1 VNGCWKTLG
10 LVTQSAANCQSHIH
24 TQLTSS
30 LGTLP
35 AVLSRRCEGAVVAA
49 AVLMGYSQT
58 LLPARQLLQVVSGP
72 LLSHL
77 VLLRRQRAQATWER
91 MRTAAVVVEASRA
104 GCCRAAGA
112 CSGDVEASTVE
123 GEGCIRGDWCSE
135 GEGVGCWGRCWCWCW
150 CCGCWRC

>member
-1 VNGCWKTLG
+1 
-10 LVTQSAANCQSHIH
+10 
-24 TQLTSS
+24 
-30 LGTLP
+30 
-35 AVLSRRCEGAVVAA
+35 VAA

-72 LLSHL
+72 LLSHF

-104 GCCRAAGA
+104 GCCRAVGA

-135 GEGVGCWGRCWCWCW
+135 GEGVGC
-150 CCGCWRC
+150 